1 MHTTPETRPSLLL
14 RLRDPQDERA
24 WCEFVEIYE
33 PLIERLA
40 RRKGLQHADARELV
54 QEVLV
59 AVSGAIDRFN
69 PDRSVGSFRG
79 WLFRITRNL
88 MINRLKREG
97 RHAAG
102 TGNSDF
108 QRWLEEHPDPACD
121 QTAEFDLE
129 YRRQLFQW
137 AAERVQESF
146 QKTTWQAFWRTCV
159 EQQSIEDTGRELGI
173 SRAAVYVAR
182 SRVMARLRTEVEEA
196 DEDVLL

>member
-1 MHTTPETRPSLLL
+1 MHPTPETRPSLLL

-54 QEVLV
+54 QDVLV
-59 AVSGAIDRFN
+59 AVSGAIDRFDT
-69 PDRSVGSFRG
+69 DRSVGSFRG
-79 WLFRITRNL
+79 WLFRISRNL
-88 MINRLKREG
+88 MINFLKREG

-108 QRWLEEHPDPACD
+108 QRLLEEQPDPACD

-137 AAERVQESF
+137 ASERVKDGFQE
-146 QKTTWQAFWRTCV
+146 TTWLAFWRTCV
-159 EQQSIEDTGRELGI
+159 EQRGIEDVGRELGM

-182 SRVMARLRTEVEEA
+182 SRVMARLKAAVEEA
-196 DEDVLL
+196 ATE

>member
-1 MHTTPETRPSLLL
+1 MHSTPETRPSLLL
-14 RLRDPQDERA
+14 RLRNPQDERA

-59 AVSGAIDRFN
+59 AVSGAIDRFDTD
-69 PDRSVGSFRG
+69 PAAGSFRG
-79 WLFRITRNL
+79 WLFRISRNL
-88 MINRLKREG
+88 MINLLKREG
-97 RHAAG
+97 RYATG

-108 QRWLEEHPDPACD
+108 QRFLEEQPDPACD

-137 AAERVQESF
+137 AAERVRDSFQES
-146 QKTTWQAFWRTCV
+146 TWLAFWRTCV
-159 EQQSIEDTGRELGI
+159 EQRPIEDVGRELMM

-182 SRVMARLRTEVEEA
+182 SRVMARLRDAVEEA
-196 DEDVLL
+196 SEEAG